1 MQPLSGVT
9 LFLVALSHGK
19 ILAGELKVPASLRS
33 SSTVGFCN
41 RSSESAE
48 PAAKTQDMRA
58 CGCQNLKGSVC
69 ESLQR
74 RSRSFWVY
82 EEKQRVAT
90 ASVRWLR
97 GFLFRRGGGSVG
109 AETLLCFVHVWQQQ
123 EPNLT
128 TARFFGGGWK
138 ELGNCRAVRH
148 KGYATSCLAPANSRR
163 RNARDIIAD
172 NRAALQSR
180 WMPEKSLCVCVC

>member
-1 MQPLSGVT
+1 MQPLSGVM
-9 LFLVALSHGK
+9 LFLVALSHSK
-19 ILAGELKVPASLRS
+19 ILAGELKVPESLRS
-33 SSTVGFCN
+33 SSTVWFCN

-58 CGCQNLKGSVC
+58 CGCQNLNGSVC

-82 EEKQRVAT
+82 KEKQRVAT

-97 GFLFRRGGGSVG
+97 GVLFRRRRLCW
-109 AETLLCFVHVWQQQ
+109 AETPLCFVRVWQQQ

-128 TARFFGGGWK
+128 TARFGGGGWK

-148 KGYATSCLAPANSRR
+148 KGYATSCLAPAS
-163 RNARDIIAD
+163 
-172 NRAALQSR
+172 
-180 WMPEKSLCVCVC
+180 